1 MTAPST
7 NLHYAP
13 NSNLVDSNGVE
24 TYAPGADGF
33 NLADVSSLDALNAL
47 PAGVEGLVYLGMTD
61 GVTPAFE
68 AAVNQYIGN
77 PKLYGFYIADQ
88 PTTVPA
94 ANIKAEADYIHANVP
109 GAITFMW
116 IQNTGT
122 PTSPVY
128 NLYNPQNTDVD
139 LFGISPQPVQ
149 PQLSNGYNLSV
160 IPDAVNAAVAGG
172 IPLADIVPIYQAFGG
187 GSLASSYTLP
197 TAPQE
202 QQILSTWGQY
212 VPTPAFDI
220 AYSWGTQNG
229 DNAISNEPSLQQVF
243 AAHNAPAASGPAVPT
258 ITSPA
263 NGSTDTTTAEPTIS
277 GTGIASDTVTLSI
290 DGGALVTTTVQSN
303 GSWSYTPTSP
313 LSNASHTITATQA
326 ASGGPSSAAA
336 TDTFTVNVASA
347 TAAPTIT
354 SPANGSTDTTTAEP
368 TISGTGIA
376 GDTVTMSIDGGASVT
391 TTVQSNGSW
400 SYTPTSPLSNASH
413 TITATQAASGGPSSA
428 AATDTFTVNV
438 GGGQTIST
446 ASGNLYLTSA
456 SNPLTITSTGS
467 VTSTGTSDAIN
478 APSGTT
484 WLINNAGTIS
494 GVVGTSAAGIYSPA
508 SGITIDNTGQIS
520 GNVAGLYLTAGGAI
534 VNGATGQISATGSYG
549 VYVSGAAATVTNL
562 GTISGAS
569 YAVDLTFSSASNR
582 VVVAPGATFTGLV
595 SGGNGVLELSG
606 SGAAGTLSGTIG
618 GTSGSFENFSQLV
631 VDPGAVWAL
640 SGALQITAVQ
650 LAGSLEVASDTTSSS
665 QIGFASGGKL
675 IIDNAASFSGPVL
688 SNFVAGDTIDIHNFS
703 AAGAAISYNSA
714 TGVATITNS
723 ASQTATLDFSAS
735 TLGSGQLLAA
745 SDGGTGIVVTLGSST
760 APAAPTITSP
770 ANGST
775 DTTTAEP
782 TISGAGIASDTV
794 TLSID
799 GGALVTTTVQS
810 NGSWSYTPTSPL
822 SNASHTITATQAA
835 SGGPSS
841 TAATDTFTVNVASAT
856 AAPTITS
863 PASGSTDTTTAE
875 PTISGTGIAS
885 DTVTLSIDGGA
896 LVTTTVQSNGSW
908 SYTPTSPLSNASH
921 TITATQAASG
931 GPSSTAATDTFTVNV
946 ASATAAPTIT
956 SPASGSTDTT
966 TAEPTISGTGIA
978 SDTVTLSI
986 DGSAAVTTTVQSN
999 GSWSYTPTSPLSN
1012 ASHTIT
1018 ATQAASG
1025 GPSSAAAT
1033 DTFTVNIASGPAAPT
1048 ITSPANGST
1057 DTTTAKPTI
1066 SGTGIASDTVTLS
1079 IDGSAAVTT
1088 TVQSNGSWSYTPT
1101 SPLSNASHT
1110 ITATQAASGGPS
1122 STAATDTFTVNVSGG
1137 GQTISS
1143 TVTGPFTL
1151 SASSNPL
1158 TIASAGSVKTTASGA
1173 DGIDGNSSA
1182 AWSINNAGTVS
1193 SSQRYGISLQ
1203 GAGSSILNSGSISG
1217 YSGSGGYGVNLE
1229 DGGSVSNSGS
1239 ISGGEDAI
1247 FVYGAAGTIINSGR
1261 ITSSFDDTIGLFGGG
1276 SVTNNAGAVIQAPTS
1291 GGYGPAAIYIP
1302 NGSAHVINDG
1312 SISGQYGVYLGVAG
1326 TVENAGTISGT
1337 SSAVDFAVS
1346 SSANRLIVDPGAVF
1360 SGSVNGNGG
1369 VLELTAGTGSI
1380 GSIGSSSFSGF
1391 QTLIADAGGD
1401 WTLTGS
1407 NSVANV
1413 TDNGS
1418 LVVAGSLHVSTAVSS
1433 TSTGQFDLQAG
1444 GLLEVAAD
1452 AAANSQIDFLGA
1464 SQLTIDNAAL
1474 FGTGVGGSSYAGP
1487 LLENFVAGD
1496 TIDLHS
1502 FSATGAALLY
1512 NPTNGMLQITN
1523 GSNQVAT
1530 LDFQNST
1537 LGTGSFSF
1545 ASDGSGGIK
1554 ITHS

>member
-1 MTAPST
+1 M
-7 NLHYAP
+7 
-13 NSNLVDSNGVE
+13 SNGV
-24 TYAPGADGF
+24 
-33 NLADVSSLDALNAL
+33 
-47 PAGVEGLVYLGMTD
+47 
-61 GVTPAFE
+61 
-68 AAVNQYIGN
+68 
-77 PKLYGFYIADQ
+77 
-88 PTTVPA
+88 
-94 ANIKAEADYIHANVP
+94 
-109 GAITFMW
+109 
-116 IQNTGT
+116 
-122 PTSPVY
+122 
-128 NLYNPQNTDVD
+128 
-139 LFGISPQPVQ
+139 
-149 PQLSNGYNLSV
+149 
-160 IPDAVNAAVAGG
+160 
-172 IPLADIVPIYQAFGG
+172 
-187 GSLASSYTLP
+187 
-197 TAPQE
+197 
-202 QQILSTWGQY
+202 
-212 VPTPAFDI
+212 
-220 AYSWGTQNG
+220 
-229 DNAISNEPSLQQVF
+229 
-243 AAHNAPAASGPAVPT
+243 
-258 ITSPA
+258 
-263 NGSTDTTTAEPTIS
+263 
-277 GTGIASDTVTLSI
+277 
-290 DGGALVTTTVQSN
+290 
-303 GSWSYTPTSP
+303 
-313 LSNASHTITATQA
+313 
-326 ASGGPSSAAA
+326 
-336 TDTFTVNVASA
+336 
-347 TAAPTIT
+347 
-354 SPANGSTDTTTAEP
+354 
-368 TISGTGIA
+368 
-376 GDTVTMSIDGGASVT
+376 
-391 TTVQSNGSW
+391 
-400 SYTPTSPLSNASH
+400 
-413 TITATQAASGGPSSA
+413 
-428 AATDTFTVNV
+428 
-438 GGGQTIST
+438 TIST
-446 ASGNLYLTSA
+446 ASGNLYLTST

-467 VTSTGTSDAIN
+467 VTSTGSSDAID
-478 APSGTT
+478 APSGTA
-484 WLINNAGTIS
+484 WQINNAGTIS

-508 SGITIDNTGQIS
+508 SGITIQNTGKIS
-520 GNVAGLYLTAGGAI
+520 GHVAGLYLTAGGTI

-562 GTISGAS
+562 GTISGAW

-631 VDPGAVWAL
+631 VDAGAVWAL

-665 QIGFASGGKL
+665 QIAFASGGKL

-735 TLGSGQLLAA
+735 TLGAGQLLAA
-745 SDGGTGIVVTLGSST
+745 SDGGTGIDVTLGSST
-760 APAAPTITSP
+760 AP
-770 ANGST
+770 
-775 DTTTAEP
+775 
-782 TISGAGIASDTV
+782 
-794 TLSID
+794 
-799 GGALVTTTVQS
+799 
-810 NGSWSYTPTSPL
+810 
-822 SNASHTITATQAA
+822 
-835 SGGPSS
+835 
-841 TAATDTFTVNVASAT
+841 

-875 PTISGTGIAS
+875 PTISGTGVAG

-896 LVTTTVQSNGSW
+896 S
-908 SYTPTSPLSNASH
+908 
-921 TITATQAASG
+921 
-931 GPSSTAATDTFTVNV
+931 
-946 ASATAAPTIT
+946 
-956 SPASGSTDTT
+956 
-966 TAEPTISGTGIA
+966 
-978 SDTVTLSI
+978 
-986 DGSAAVTTTVQSN
+986 
-999 GSWSYTPTSPLSN
+999 
-1012 ASHTIT
+1012 
-1018 ATQAASG
+1018 
-1025 GPSSAAAT
+1025 
-1033 DTFTVNIASGPAAPT
+1033 
-1048 ITSPANGST
+1048 
-1057 DTTTAKPTI
+1057 
-1066 SGTGIASDTVTLS
+1066 
-1079 IDGSAAVTT
+1079 VTT

-1158 TIASAGSVKTTASGA
+1158 TITSAGSVNTTASGA
-1173 DGIDGNSSA
+1173 DGIDGDSSA

-1193 SSQRYGISLQ
+1193 SSQRYGISLH

-1217 YSGSGGYGVNLE
+1217 YSGSGGYGVDLE
-1229 DGGSVSNSGS
+1229 DGGSVSNAGAGS
-1239 ISGGEDAI
+1239 ISGGEDGI
-1247 FVYGAAGTIINSGR
+1247 FVNGAAGTIINSGR
-1261 ITSSFDDTIGLFGGG
+1261 IISSFDDGIGLFGGG
-1276 SVTNNAGAVIQAPTS
+1276 SITNNAGAMIQAPTS
-1291 GGYGPAAIYIP
+1291 GGFGPAAVYIP

-1346 SSANRLIVDPGAVF
+1346 SSANQLIVDPGAVF

-1391 QTLIADAGGD
+1391 QTLIDDPGGD

-1407 NSVANV
+1407 NSIANV

-1474 FGTGVGGSSYAGP
+1474 FGTGVGGSSDAGP
-1487 LLENFVAGD
+1487 LLENFVTGD

-1512 NPTNGMLQITN
+1512 NPADGLLQITN
-1523 GSNQVAT
+1523 GSSQVAT

-1554 ITHS
+1554 ITRGSVNIAPAGVTGEAVNLGLSNPTVADLADTIKVSVTGAPLGWFISGGTQNPDGSWTIETADPSAATITTATNFVGAAVLGVAETWTNADGTVGMATASDNVEAYAAASPIFAWSGNDNLTGSSGHDTFVFSQPIGNDVVHSFDVSSDTIDLIGYSGFTTFVDVQAHTADDTNGNAVIKLADGQTITLDGVHTADLTSTNFEFDVTPTTKNPGTMTIGDGAMLPLSGVIDNTGTIALNSAGRETDLELIEHGTTLKGGGQVNLSDNTENVIFGTSSDVTLTNLDNTIQGAGQLGQGQLNLVNEATINASGTNALVIDTGSNPIVNSGTLEATGSGGLVVNSAIQNSGNIWADGGNVTVNGAVTGNGTATISGSSTLEFSAASNDNTSFAAGATGTLKLDHAENFTGSVSGFGAGDALDLADIAFGANLTVGYSANATGTGGTLSISDTTHSASIALFGQFAAAGFHVGSDAGSGTMVTYTPPDQRTASLITLPKS

>member
-1 MTAPST
+1 M
-7 NLHYAP
+7 
-13 NSNLVDSNGVE
+13 SNGV
-24 TYAPGADGF
+24 
-33 NLADVSSLDALNAL
+33 
-47 PAGVEGLVYLGMTD
+47 
-61 GVTPAFE
+61 
-68 AAVNQYIGN
+68 
-77 PKLYGFYIADQ
+77 
-88 PTTVPA
+88 
-94 ANIKAEADYIHANVP
+94 
-109 GAITFMW
+109 
-116 IQNTGT
+116 
-122 PTSPVY
+122 
-128 NLYNPQNTDVD
+128 
-139 LFGISPQPVQ
+139 
-149 PQLSNGYNLSV
+149 
-160 IPDAVNAAVAGG
+160 
-172 IPLADIVPIYQAFGG
+172 
-187 GSLASSYTLP
+187 
-197 TAPQE
+197 
-202 QQILSTWGQY
+202 
-212 VPTPAFDI
+212 
-220 AYSWGTQNG
+220 
-229 DNAISNEPSLQQVF
+229 
-243 AAHNAPAASGPAVPT
+243 
-258 ITSPA
+258 
-263 NGSTDTTTAEPTIS
+263 
-277 GTGIASDTVTLSI
+277 
-290 DGGALVTTTVQSN
+290 
-303 GSWSYTPTSP
+303 
-313 LSNASHTITATQA
+313 
-326 ASGGPSSAAA
+326 
-336 TDTFTVNVASA
+336 
-347 TAAPTIT
+347 
-354 SPANGSTDTTTAEP
+354 
-368 TISGTGIA
+368 
-376 GDTVTMSIDGGASVT
+376 
-391 TTVQSNGSW
+391 
-400 SYTPTSPLSNASH
+400 
-413 TITATQAASGGPSSA
+413 
-428 AATDTFTVNV
+428 
-438 GGGQTIST
+438 TIST
-446 ASGNLYLTSA
+446 ASGNLYLTST

-467 VTSTGTSDAIN
+467 VTSTGSSDAID
-478 APSGTT
+478 APSGTA
-484 WLINNAGTIS
+484 WQINNAGTIS

-508 SGITIDNTGQIS
+508 SGITIQNTGKIS
-520 GNVAGLYLTAGGAI
+520 GHVAGLYLTAGGTI

-562 GTISGAS
+562 GTISGAW

-582 VVVAPGATFTGLV
+582 VVVAPSATFTGLV

-631 VDPGAVWAL
+631 VDAGAVWAL
-640 SGALQITAVQ
+640 SGALQITTVQ

-665 QIGFASGGKL
+665 QIAFASGGKL

-735 TLGSGQLLAA
+735 TLGAGQLLAA
-745 SDGGTGIVVTLGSST
+745 SDGGTGIDVTLGSST
-760 APAAPTITSP
+760 AP
-770 ANGST
+770 
-775 DTTTAEP
+775 
-782 TISGAGIASDTV
+782 
-794 TLSID
+794 
-799 GGALVTTTVQS
+799 
-810 NGSWSYTPTSPL
+810 
-822 SNASHTITATQAA
+822 
-835 SGGPSS
+835 
-841 TAATDTFTVNVASAT
+841 

-875 PTISGTGIAS
+875 PTISGTGVAG

-896 LVTTTVQSNGSW
+896 S
-908 SYTPTSPLSNASH
+908 
-921 TITATQAASG
+921 
-931 GPSSTAATDTFTVNV
+931 
-946 ASATAAPTIT
+946 
-956 SPASGSTDTT
+956 
-966 TAEPTISGTGIA
+966 
-978 SDTVTLSI
+978 
-986 DGSAAVTTTVQSN
+986 
-999 GSWSYTPTSPLSN
+999 
-1012 ASHTIT
+1012 
-1018 ATQAASG
+1018 
-1025 GPSSAAAT
+1025 
-1033 DTFTVNIASGPAAPT
+1033 
-1048 ITSPANGST
+1048 
-1057 DTTTAKPTI
+1057 
-1066 SGTGIASDTVTLS
+1066 
-1079 IDGSAAVTT
+1079 VTT

-1158 TIASAGSVKTTASGA
+1158 TITSAGSVNTTASGA
-1173 DGIDGNSSA
+1173 DGIDGDSSA

-1193 SSQRYGISLQ
+1193 SSQRYGISLH

-1217 YSGSGGYGVNLE
+1217 YSGSGGYGVDLE
-1229 DGGSVSNSGS
+1229 DGGSVSNAGAGS
-1239 ISGGEDAI
+1239 ISGGEDGI

-1261 ITSSFDDTIGLFGGG
+1261 IISSFDDGIGLFGGG
-1276 SVTNNAGAVIQAPTS
+1276 SITNNAGAMIQAPTS
-1291 GGYGPAAIYIP
+1291 GGFGPAAVYIP

-1346 SSANRLIVDPGAVF
+1346 SSANQLIVDPGAVF

-1391 QTLIADAGGD
+1391 QTLIDDPGGD

-1407 NSVANV
+1407 NSIANV

-1487 LLENFVAGD
+1487 LLENFVTGD

-1512 NPTNGMLQITN
+1512 NPADGLLQITN
-1523 GSNQVAT
+1523 GSSQVAT

-1554 ITHS
+1554 ITRGSVNIAPAGVTGEAVNLGLSNPTVADLADTIKVSVTGAPLGWFISGGTQNPDGSWTIETADPSAATITTATNFVGAAVLGVAETWTNADGTVGMATASDNVEAYAAASPIFAWSGNDNLTGSSGHDTFVFSQPIGNDVVHSFDVSSDTIDLIGYSGFTTFVDVQAHTADDTNGNAVIKLADGQTITLDGVHTADLTSTNFEFDVTPTTKNPGTMTIGDGAMLPLSGVIDNTGTIALNSAGRETDLELIEHGTTLKGGGQVNLSDNTENVIFGTSSDVTLTNLDNTIQGAGQLGQGQLNLVNEATINASGTNALVIDTGSNPIVNSGTLEATGSGGLVVNSAIQNSGNIWADGGNVTVNGAVTGNGTATISGSSTLEFSAASNDNTSFAAGATGTLKLDHAENFTGSVSGFGAGDALDLADIAFGANLTVGYSANAAGTGGTLSISYTTHNASIALFGQFAAAGFHVGSDAGSGTMVTYTPPDQRTASLITLPKS

>member
-1 MTAPST
+1 M
-7 NLHYAP
+7 
-13 NSNLVDSNGVE
+13 SNGV
-24 TYAPGADGF
+24 
-33 NLADVSSLDALNAL
+33 
-47 PAGVEGLVYLGMTD
+47 
-61 GVTPAFE
+61 
-68 AAVNQYIGN
+68 
-77 PKLYGFYIADQ
+77 
-88 PTTVPA
+88 
-94 ANIKAEADYIHANVP
+94 
-109 GAITFMW
+109 
-116 IQNTGT
+116 
-122 PTSPVY
+122 
-128 NLYNPQNTDVD
+128 
-139 LFGISPQPVQ
+139 
-149 PQLSNGYNLSV
+149 
-160 IPDAVNAAVAGG
+160 
-172 IPLADIVPIYQAFGG
+172 
-187 GSLASSYTLP
+187 
-197 TAPQE
+197 
-202 QQILSTWGQY
+202 
-212 VPTPAFDI
+212 
-220 AYSWGTQNG
+220 
-229 DNAISNEPSLQQVF
+229 
-243 AAHNAPAASGPAVPT
+243 
-258 ITSPA
+258 
-263 NGSTDTTTAEPTIS
+263 
-277 GTGIASDTVTLSI
+277 
-290 DGGALVTTTVQSN
+290 
-303 GSWSYTPTSP
+303 
-313 LSNASHTITATQA
+313 
-326 ASGGPSSAAA
+326 
-336 TDTFTVNVASA
+336 
-347 TAAPTIT
+347 
-354 SPANGSTDTTTAEP
+354 
-368 TISGTGIA
+368 
-376 GDTVTMSIDGGASVT
+376 
-391 TTVQSNGSW
+391 
-400 SYTPTSPLSNASH
+400 
-413 TITATQAASGGPSSA
+413 
-428 AATDTFTVNV
+428 
-438 GGGQTIST
+438 TIST
-446 ASGNLYLTSA
+446 ASGNLYLTST

-467 VTSTGTSDAIN
+467 VTSTGSSDAID
-478 APSGTT
+478 APSGTA
-484 WLINNAGTIS
+484 WQINNAGTIS

-508 SGITIDNTGQIS
+508 SGITIQNTGKIS
-520 GNVAGLYLTAGGAI
+520 GHVAGLYLTAGGTI

-562 GTISGAS
+562 GTISGAW

-631 VDPGAVWAL
+631 VDAGAVWAL

-665 QIGFASGGKL
+665 QIAFASGGKL

-735 TLGSGQLLAA
+735 TLGAGQLLAA
-745 SDGGTGIVVTLGSST
+745 SDGGTGIDVTLGSST
-760 APAAPTITSP
+760 AP
-770 ANGST
+770 
-775 DTTTAEP
+775 
-782 TISGAGIASDTV
+782 
-794 TLSID
+794 
-799 GGALVTTTVQS
+799 
-810 NGSWSYTPTSPL
+810 
-822 SNASHTITATQAA
+822 
-835 SGGPSS
+835 
-841 TAATDTFTVNVASAT
+841 

-875 PTISGTGIAS
+875 PTISGTGVTG

-896 LVTTTVQSNGSW
+896 S
-908 SYTPTSPLSNASH
+908 
-921 TITATQAASG
+921 
-931 GPSSTAATDTFTVNV
+931 
-946 ASATAAPTIT
+946 
-956 SPASGSTDTT
+956 
-966 TAEPTISGTGIA
+966 
-978 SDTVTLSI
+978 
-986 DGSAAVTTTVQSN
+986 
-999 GSWSYTPTSPLSN
+999 
-1012 ASHTIT
+1012 
-1018 ATQAASG
+1018 
-1025 GPSSAAAT
+1025 
-1033 DTFTVNIASGPAAPT
+1033 
-1048 ITSPANGST
+1048 
-1057 DTTTAKPTI
+1057 
-1066 SGTGIASDTVTLS
+1066 
-1079 IDGSAAVTT
+1079 VTT

-1158 TIASAGSVKTTASGA
+1158 TITSAGSVNTTASGA
-1173 DGIDGNSSA
+1173 DGIDGDSSA

-1193 SSQRYGISLQ
+1193 SSQRYGISLH

-1217 YSGSGGYGVNLE
+1217 YSGSGGYGVDLE
-1229 DGGSVSNSGS
+1229 DGGSVSNAGAGS
-1239 ISGGEDAI
+1239 ISGGEDGI
-1247 FVYGAAGTIINSGR
+1247 FVNGAAGTIINSGR
-1261 ITSSFDDTIGLFGGG
+1261 IISSFDDGIGLFGGG
-1276 SVTNNAGAVIQAPTS
+1276 SITNNAGAMIQAPTS
-1291 GGYGPAAIYIP
+1291 GGFGPAAVYIP

-1346 SSANRLIVDPGAVF
+1346 SSANQLIVDPGAVF

-1391 QTLIADAGGD
+1391 QTLIDDPGGD

-1407 NSVANV
+1407 NSIANV

-1487 LLENFVAGD
+1487 LLENFVTGD

-1512 NPTNGMLQITN
+1512 NPADGLLQITN
-1523 GSNQVAT
+1523 GSSQVAT

-1554 ITHS
+1554 ITRGSVNIAPAGVTGEAVNLGLSNPTVADLADTIKVSVTGAPLGWFISGGTQNPDGSWTIETADPSAATITTATNFVGAAVLGVAETWTNADGTVGMATASDNVEAYAAASPIFAWSGNDNLTGSSGHDTFVFSQPIGNDVVHSFDVSSDTIDLIGYSGFTTFVDVQAHTADDTNGNAVIKLADGQTITLDGVHTADLTSTNFEFDVTPTTKNPGTMTIGDGAMLPLSGVIDNTGTIALNSAGRETDLELIEHGTTLKGGGQVNLSDNTENVIFGTSSDVTLTNLDNTIQGAGQLGQGQLNLVNEATINASGTNALVIDTGSNPIVNSGTLEATGSGGLVVNSAIQNSGNIWADGGNVTVNGAVTGNGTATISGSSTLEFSAASNDNTSFAAGATGTLKLDHAENFTGSVSGFGAGDALDLADIAFGANLTVGYSANAAGTGGTLSISYTTHNASIALFGQFAAAGFHVGSDAGSGTMVTYTPPDQRTASLITLPKS